1 MIDKSKLICT
11 TPFKYT
17 DVFDDKQF
25 LCCPGWL
32 DADVSVG
39 KSIQENFNSKK
50 AQDVRESILDGSYKY
65 CNEKQCPHLSGLTQD
80 KFLDKRF
87 VEKNKNTLEHF
98 NLISEI
104 ESVGFS
110 FDRSCNLQCPS
121 CRVDLINYLGKE
133 RKAVDIKLDEL
144 NKEISKTIKRMYITG
159 TADPFYSKSFRQFLI
174 NLEPSNYPKL
184 ESIHIHSNGILWT
197 KQLWDRMNRIHPF
210 VKSCEISIDAAS
222 KNTYEKEVRIGGDWE
237 ALKKQLEFIVNIRT
251 INYFSF
257 SFVVQDK
264 NYKEMYDFYEL
275 ITDLTKEVKKDIS
288 IFFNHIVNW
297 GTYTESEFLNRDV
310 ANTAHKLH
318 SDFLVELKK
327 VHNLKNVSHNFNH
340 LLKRKIKLI

>member
-11 TPFKYT
+11 TPFRYT

-32 DADVSVG
+32 DVDISDG
-39 KSIQENFNSKK
+39 KSIRENFNSKK
-50 AQDVRESILDGSYKY
+50 SQEIRKSILDGSYKY
-65 CNEKQCPHLSGLTQD
+65 CDENQCPHLSALTQD
-80 KFLDKRF
+80 KLDKRF
-87 VEKNKNTLEHF
+87 VPKNDSTIKDF

-133 RKAVDIKLDEL
+133 RKSVDIKLEEL
-144 NKEISKTIKRMYITG
+144 DNEISKTVKRMYITG

-174 NLEPSNYPKL
+174 NFQPSNYPMM
-184 ESIHIHSNGILWT
+184 ESIHIHTNGILWT
-197 KQLWDRMNRIHPF
+197 EQLWNRMDGIHPF

-237 ALKKQLEFIVNIRT
+237 VLMKQLKFIVNIPT
-251 INYFSF
+251 INHFSF

-264 NYKEMYDFYEL
+264 NYKEMYDFYKL
-275 ITDLTKEVKKDIS
+275 ITDLTDGINKSIS
-288 IFFNHIVNW
+288 IFFTHIVNW
-297 GTYTESEFLNRDV
+297 GTYTEEEFLIRDV
-310 ANTAHKLH
+310 ANKSNELH
-318 SDFLVELKK
+318 SDFLLELQKI
-327 VHNLKNVSHNFNH
+327 HNQKNVSHNFNY
-340 LLKRKIKLI
+340 LLKKKINLI

>member
-11 TPFKYT
+11 TPFRYT

-32 DADVSVG
+32 DVDISDG
-39 KSIQENFNSKK
+39 KSICENFNSKK
-50 AQDVRESILDGSYKY
+50 SQEIRKSILDGSYKY
-65 CNEKQCPHLSGLTQD
+65 CDENQCPHLSALTQD
-80 KFLDKRF
+80 KLDKRF
-87 VEKNKNTLEHF
+87 VPKNDSTIKDF

-133 RKAVDIKLDEL
+133 RKSVDIKLEEL
-144 NKEISKTIKRMYITG
+144 DNEISKTVKRMYITG

-174 NLEPSNYPKL
+174 NFQPSNYPMM
-184 ESIHIHSNGILWT
+184 ESIHIHTNGILWT
-197 KQLWDRMNRIHPF
+197 EQLWNRMDGIHPF

-237 ALKKQLEFIVNIRT
+237 VLMKQLKFIVNIPT
-251 INYFSF
+251 INHFSF

-264 NYKEMYDFYEL
+264 NYKEMYDFYKL
-275 ITDLTKEVKKDIS
+275 ITDLTDGINKSIS

-297 GTYTESEFLNRDV
+297 GTYTEEEFLIRDV
-310 ANTAHKLH
+310 ANKSNELH
-318 SDFLVELKK
+318 SDFLLELQKI
-327 VHNLKNVSHNFNH
+327 HNQKNVSHNFNY
-340 LLKRKIKLI
+340 LLKKKINLI

>member
-11 TPFKYT
+11 TPFRYT
-17 DVFDDKQF
+17 DVFDDKQY

-32 DADVSVG
+32 DVDISQG
-39 KSIQENFNSKK
+39 KSIRENFNSDK
-50 AQDVRESILDGSYKY
+50 AQYIRESILDGSYKY
-65 CNEKQCPHLSGLTQD
+65 CDENQCPHLSALTQD
-80 KFLDKRF
+80 KLDKRF
-87 VEKNKNTLEHF
+87 VPKNDSTIKDF

-133 RKAVDIKLDEL
+133 RKSVDIKLEEL
-144 NKEISKTIKRMYITG
+144 DNEISKTVKRMYITG

-174 NLEPSNYPKL
+174 NFEPSNYPMM
-184 ESIHIHSNGILWT
+184 ESIHIHTNGILWT
-197 KQLWDRMNRIHPF
+197 EQLWNRMDGIHPF

-237 ALKKQLEFIVNIRT
+237 VLMKQLKFIVNIPT
-251 INYFSF
+251 INHFSF

-264 NYKEMYDFYEL
+264 NYKEMYDFYKL
-275 ITDLTKEVKKDIS
+275 ITDLTDGINKSIS

-297 GTYTESEFLNRDV
+297 GTYTEEEFLIRDV
-310 ANTAHKLH
+310 ANKSNELH
-318 SDFLVELKK
+318 SDFLLELQKI
-327 VHNLKNVSHNFNH
+327 HNQKNVSHNFNY
-340 LLKRKIKLI
+340 LLKKKINLI

>member
-11 TPFKYT
+11 TPFRYT

-32 DADVSVG
+32 DVDISEG
-39 KSIQENFNSKK
+39 KSIRENFNSKK
-50 AQDVRESILDGSYKY
+50 SQEIRKSILDGSYKY
-65 CNEKQCPHLSGLTQD
+65 CDENQCPHLSALTQD
-80 KFLDKRF
+80 KLDKRF
-87 VEKNKNTLEHF
+87 VPKNDSTIKDF
-98 NLISEI
+98 KLISEI

-133 RKAVDIKLDEL
+133 RKSVDIKLEEL
-144 NKEISKTIKRMYITG
+144 DNEISKTVKRMYITG

-174 NLEPSNYPKL
+174 NFEPSNYPMM
-184 ESIHIHSNGILWT
+184 ESIHIHTNGILWT
-197 KQLWDRMNRIHPF
+197 EQLWNRMNGIHPF

-222 KNTYEKEVRIGGDWE
+222 KNTYENEVRIGGDWE
-237 ALKKQLEFIVNIRT
+237 VLMNQLKFIVNIPT
-251 INYFSF
+251 INHFSF

-264 NYKEMYDFYEL
+264 NYKEMYDFYKL
-275 ITDLTKEVKKDIS
+275 ITDLTDGINKSIS

-297 GTYTESEFLNRDV
+297 GTYTEEEFLIRDV
-310 ANTAHKLH
+310 ANKSNELH
-318 SDFLVELKK
+318 SDFLLELKK
-327 VHNLKNVSHNFNH
+327 IHNQKNVSHNFNY
-340 LLKRKIKLI
+340 LLKKKINLI

>member
-11 TPFKYT
+11 TPFRYT

-32 DADVSVG
+32 DVDISQG
-39 KSIQENFNSKK
+39 KSIRENFNSDK
-50 AQDVRESILDGSYKY
+50 AQDIRESILDGSYKY
-65 CNEKQCPHLSGLTQD
+65 CDENQCPHLSALTQD
-80 KFLDKRF
+80 KLDKRF
-87 VEKNKNTLEHF
+87 VPKNDSTIKDF

-133 RKAVDIKLDEL
+133 RKSVDIKLEEL
-144 NKEISKTIKRMYITG
+144 DNEISKTVKRMYITG

-174 NLEPSNYPKL
+174 NFEPSNYPMM
-184 ESIHIHSNGILWT
+184 ESIHIHTNGILWT
-197 KQLWDRMNRIHPF
+197 EQLWNRMDGIHPF

-237 ALKKQLEFIVNIRT
+237 VLMKQLKFIVNIPT
-251 INYFSF
+251 INHFSF

-264 NYKEMYDFYEL
+264 NYKEMYDFYKL
-275 ITDLTKEVKKDIS
+275 ITDLTNGINKSIS

-297 GTYTESEFLNRDV
+297 GTYTEEEFLIRDV
-310 ANTAHKLH
+310 ANKSNELH
-318 SDFLVELKK
+318 SDFLLELQKI
-327 VHNLKNVSHNFNH
+327 HNQKNVSHNFNY
-340 LLKRKIKLI
+340 LLKKKINLI

>member
-11 TPFKYT
+11 TPFRYT
-17 DVFDDKQF
+17 DVFDDKQY

-32 DADVSVG
+32 DVDISQG
-39 KSIQENFNSKK
+39 KSIRENFNSDK
-50 AQDVRESILDGSYKY
+50 AQDIRESILDGSYKY
-65 CNEKQCPHLSGLTQD
+65 CDENQCPHLSALTQD
-80 KFLDKRF
+80 KLDKRF
-87 VEKNKNTLEHF
+87 VPKNDSTIKDF

-133 RKAVDIKLDEL
+133 RKSVDIKLEEL
-144 NKEISKTIKRMYITG
+144 DNEISKTVKRMYITG

-174 NLEPSNYPKL
+174 NFEPSNYPMM
-184 ESIHIHSNGILWT
+184 ESIHIHTNGILWT
-197 KQLWDRMNRIHPF
+197 EQLWNRMDGIHPF

-237 ALKKQLEFIVNIRT
+237 VLMKQLKFIVNIPT
-251 INYFSF
+251 INHFSF

-264 NYKEMYDFYEL
+264 NYKEMYDFYKL
-275 ITDLTKEVKKDIS
+275 ITDLTDGINKSIS

-297 GTYTESEFLNRDV
+297 GTYTEEEFLIRDV
-310 ANTAHKLH
+310 ANKSNELH
-318 SDFLVELKK
+318 SDFLLELQKI
-327 VHNLKNVSHNFNH
+327 HNQKNVSHNFNY
-340 LLKRKIKLI
+340 LLKKKINLI

>member
-11 TPFKYT
+11 TPFRYT

-32 DADVSVG
+32 DVDISDG
-39 KSIQENFNSKK
+39 KSIRENFNSKK
-50 AQDVRESILDGSYKY
+50 SQEIRKSILDGSYKY
-65 CNEKQCPHLSGLTQD
+65 CDENQCPHLSALTQD
-80 KFLDKRF
+80 KLDKRF
-87 VEKNKNTLEHF
+87 VPKNDSTIKDF

-133 RKAVDIKLDEL
+133 RKSVDIKLEEL
-144 NKEISKTIKRMYITG
+144 DNEISKTVKRMYITG

-174 NLEPSNYPKL
+174 NFQPSNYPMM
-184 ESIHIHSNGILWT
+184 ESIHIHTNGILWT
-197 KQLWDRMNRIHPF
+197 EQLWNRMDGIHPF

-237 ALKKQLEFIVNIRT
+237 VLMKQLKFIVNIPT
-251 INYFSF
+251 INHFSF

-264 NYKEMYDFYEL
+264 NYKEMYDFYKL
-275 ITDLTKEVKKDIS
+275 ITDLTDGINKSIS

-297 GTYTESEFLNRDV
+297 GTYTEEEFLIRDV
-310 ANTAHKLH
+310 ANKSNELH
-318 SDFLVELKK
+318 SDFLLELQKI
-327 VHNLKNVSHNFNH
+327 HNQKNVSHNFNY
-340 LLKRKIKLI
+340 LLKKKINLI